1 MPPTIDQSQA
11 MQRIRV
17 AMTGLALVVLLITI
31 ASAIFSSVD
40 RQAPVE
46 AIGSS
51 KPDVV
56 ANMTLLGNSVA
67 AEAPQD
73 EPLAE
78 LGVAPSRSSGEVA
91 NVVVT
96 EQPSAPR

>member
-1 MPPTIDQSQA
+1 

-17 AMTGLALVVLLITI
+17 AMTGLALVILLIMI
-31 ASAIFSSVD
+31 AGVIFNAVD

-51 KPDVV
+51 KSDVV
-56 ANMTLLGNSVA
+56 ANMTLLGNDVILS
-67 AEAPQD
+67 D

-78 LGVAPSRSSGEVA
+78 LGVAPSRSSSDAAKAEP
-91 NVVVT
+91 
-96 EQPSAPR
+96 ERRSAP